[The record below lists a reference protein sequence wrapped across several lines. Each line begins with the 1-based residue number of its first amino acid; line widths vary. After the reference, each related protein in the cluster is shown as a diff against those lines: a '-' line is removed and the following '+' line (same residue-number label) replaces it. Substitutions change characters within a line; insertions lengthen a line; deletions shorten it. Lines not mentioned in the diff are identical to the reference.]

1 MARRSVAVGF
11 LVAGAAA
18 LVALAAAG
26 LAGGAPVEEGLPA
39 RGAAVFQAKQCWS
52 CHALDA
58 AGSTGKTGPDLDRWL
73 GPHAAQMR
81 VEPDELAARRIAF
94 GGVGMPAYL
103 RELTPAELADLV
115 AFVVGRP
122 VSVAVAGLSPIARA
136 PTPPPETNAGRATV
150 LRWLQRKRLRGA
162 AARGATVFAR
172 SGCLSCHRYLGAGR
186 ARFGAPVLTNG
197 GPTRRS
203 TAATVAFLR
212 STAARRDSLMPAYE
226 DLGAA
231 NLRALAEFLTA
242 SRRAPS

>member
-1 MARRSVAVGF
+1 MAHRSLPLAF

-103 RELTPAELADLV
+103 RELTPEELADLV
-115 AFVVGRP
+115 AFVAGRP
-122 VSVAVAGLSPIARA
+122 VSVAVAGLSRLPAA
-136 PTPPPETNAGRATV
+136 PAPPPETNAGRATV
-150 LRWLQRKRLRGA
+150 ARWVQRKRLRGA
-162 AARGATVFAR
+162 AARGAALFAR

-186 ARFGAPVLTNG
+186 TRFGAPALTNG
-197 GPTRRS
+197 GPTRR
-203 TAATVAFLR
+203 TQAGTIAFLR
-212 STAARRDSLMPAYE
+212 STASRRDSLMPAYD
-226 DLGAA
+226 DLGATS
-231 NLRALAEFLTA
+231 LRALAEFLAA
-242 SRRAPS
+242 SRRAPA